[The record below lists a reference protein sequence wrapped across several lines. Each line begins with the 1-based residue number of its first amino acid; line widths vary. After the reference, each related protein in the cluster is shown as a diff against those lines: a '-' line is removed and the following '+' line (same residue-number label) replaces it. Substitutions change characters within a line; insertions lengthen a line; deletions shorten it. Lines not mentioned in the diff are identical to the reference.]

1 MSFPGQ
7 FFTPAYHNIE
17 NERAWNDDDLI
28 ADGRN
33 LVKQVQKNG
42 VIGSEVAEKVKLFEG
57 QASGSS
63 KKVGT
68 YGVPSEGSEERMNLD
83 DPAPPR
89 SLGPLKAKIRLK
101 DYPNIRFS
109 TTEVSR
115 FLERFEAAADGEGA
129 EDSDKVRQVVNF
141 IQDEEVLR
149 DVEDMDGYEK
159 KDWAELKKEML
170 EKWGQSEQRYREAD
184 LDRLA
189 AEVAEEGGVQTRE
202 QYGKYVSS
210 FDRILKYLNRNGIV
224 TGTPGAV
231 KRTFIKAFPKEM
243 RERALRQLYDR
254 NLVNRSKDGG
264 VIVLPDMKEIRKAL
278 QGEMDMQELVED
290 GIEARGSGTAKSK
303 EPVTAKE
310 VGELADTLKELRLF
324 MQKTVTQSWKPSAG
338 RAGADATPAA
348 PEAATK
354 GQGFVPRG
362 PPACSYCGE
371 VGHFKAQCADLT
383 TDMKT
388 LGVRPVMRDF
398 YLDGE
403 KIEAAVPRNEVRRRR
418 SAETAAGGKGKEA
431 EVKSHIGIVERGK
444 AWTPPA
450 VAAEVRAV
458 AAEERVCFGERYDR
472 MDLDQ
477 APRAEPVPKKP
488 KAREPAA
495 QQSAERKRAGELAR
509 KALGNDTA
517 LSLTLKDLA
526 AISPLMAEQL
536 IGSIREAAGPSF
548 KETAEKVSAP
558 VETVLAEVRSAEFG
572 ENEKPV
578 HRALVS
584 CPLGYVEMEIRGQKV
599 WAMIDSGSMINIMPA
614 ELARATNLARRK
626 TSMSIRTMGGFRCEV
641 EGVVEAEP
649 VLVAKVEERIL
660 FLVTR
665 SNEII
670 LGRPFLF
677 AFRTDLRFC
686 PRRREEIM
694 AVRDSGGR
702 QFETTI
708 CQPQSGEWLNRVVD
722 EERHGEWC
730 HEPPAEDF

>member
-17 NERAWNDDDLI
+17 NERAWNDSSDPSDSDGSGGKQRAETLDDLI
-28 ADGRN
+28 AEGRN
-33 LVKQVQKNG
+33 LVEQVQKNG

-68 YGVPSEGSEERMNLD
+68 YGVPSEGSEERMNVD

-89 SLGPLKAKIRLK
+89 SLGPLKAKVRPK

-141 IQDEEVLR
+141 IQDEEALR
-149 DVEDMDGYEK
+149 DVEDMDG
-159 KDWAELKKEML
+159 
-170 EKWGQSEQRYREAD
+170 
-184 LDRLA
+184 LA
-189 AEVAEEGGVQTRE
+189 AEGAEEGGVQTRE

-264 VIVLPDMKEIRKAL
+264 VIVLPDMKEI
-278 QGEMDMQELVED
+278 Q
-290 GIEARGSGTAKSK
+290 ARGSGSAKSK

-354 GQGFVPRG
+354 GQGFAPRG

-403 KIEAAVPRNEVRRRR
+403 KIEAANPRDEVRRRR
-418 SAETAAGGKGKEA
+418 NAETAAGGKGKEA
-431 EVKSHIGIVERGK
+431 EVKSHIGIVERCPNSPQLSTN
-444 AWTPPA
+444 ARPLSSA
-450 VAAEVRAV
+450 CLCSVSSA
-458 AAEERVCFGERYDR
+458 CFPH
-472 MDLDQ
+472 Q
-477 APRAEPVPKKP
+477 
-488 KAREPAA
+488 
-495 QQSAERKRAGELAR
+495 
-509 KALGNDTA
+509 
-517 LSLTLKDLA
+517 
-526 AISPLMAEQL
+526 
-536 IGSIREAAGPSF
+536 
-548 KETAEKVSAP
+548 
-558 VETVLAEVRSAEFG
+558 
-572 ENEKPV
+572 
-578 HRALVS
+578 
-584 CPLGYVEMEIRGQKV
+584 
-599 WAMIDSGSMINIMPA
+599 
-614 ELARATNLARRK
+614 
-626 TSMSIRTMGGFRCEV
+626 
-641 EGVVEAEP
+641 
-649 VLVAKVEERIL
+649 
-660 FLVTR
+660 
-665 SNEII
+665 
-670 LGRPFLF
+670 
-677 AFRTDLRFC
+677 
-686 PRRREEIM
+686 RREHS
-694 AVRDSGGR
+694 ARPKQTGQGALPPPHR
-702 QFETTI
+702 PAL
-708 CQPQSGEWLNRVVD
+708 PQL
-722 EERHGEWC
+722 
-730 HEPPAEDF
+730 